1 MISRIVKLKINAG
14 TVITKYTDT
23 IAKIGISDKEIFG
36 ILKYFIM
43 VSVIVNCSRS
53 QKIPKISEKNHDI
66 H

>member
-43 VSVIVNCSRS
+43 VSVIVNKAEIIVKS
-53 QKIPKISEKNHDI
+53 PPN
-66 H
+66 